1 MGTKYEEHSGGD
13 RVCAMLQEIITDSKT
28 MEDAAIDAEED
39 AQTAYEDFMK
49 ESNTG
54 IIARTKSINHMT
66 EARAKAKE
74 ELSMAKTDLTA
85 TVMELEGLYRVNGD
99 LHKSCDYILKNFD
112 ARQAARTAE
121 IDALNEAKAI
131 LSGMK

>member
-1 MGTKYEEHSGGD
+1 
-13 RVCAMLQEIITDSKT
+13 MLQEVIDDSRN
-28 MEDAAIDAEED
+28 MENAAIDAEED

-54 IIARTKSINHMT
+54 ITARSKAIMHMS

-74 ELSMAKTDLTA
+74 ELSMAKSDLAA
-85 TVMELEGLYRVNGD
+85 TVQELEGLYRTNGD

-121 IDALNEAKAI
+121 IDALKEAKAI
-131 LSGMK
+131 LSGM

>member
-1 MGTKYEEHSGGD
+1 MG
-13 RVCAMLQEIITDSKT
+13 
-28 MEDAAIDAEED
+28 IDAEED
-39 AQTAYEDFMK
+39 AQIADEDFMK

-54 IIARTKSINHMT
+54 IIARTKAINHMT

-74 ELSMAKTDLTA
+74 ELSMAKTDLSA
-85 TVMELEGLYRVNGD
+85 TVEELEGLYRTNGD
-99 LHKSCDYILKNFD
+99 LHKSCDYILDNFD

-121 IDALNEAKAI
+121 INALNEAKAI